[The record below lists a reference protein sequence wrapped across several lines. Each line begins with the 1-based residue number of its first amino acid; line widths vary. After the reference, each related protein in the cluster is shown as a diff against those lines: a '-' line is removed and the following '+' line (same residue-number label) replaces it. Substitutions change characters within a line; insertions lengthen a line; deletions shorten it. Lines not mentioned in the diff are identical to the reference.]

1 MGSEPVM
8 HFPLSREQHAALE
21 AMGIPVWVRRESENS
36 VVIDGDII
44 PVNDGT
50 KTDVVAPADVDQLD
64 WQALQQTVQNCS
76 ACGLHEGRTQA
87 VFGIGNHQADWL
99 FVGEAPGAE
108 EDKQGEPFV
117 GRAGQLLNSM
127 LAALNLD
134 REQVYIANVL
144 KCRPPLNRDP
154 QMAEVEQCEPY
165 LLRQIQ
171 LIQPKII
178 VALGRFAAHS
188 LLRTELAVGRL
199 RNQQHDYHGTPLVV
213 TYHPA
218 YLLRNPADKKK
229 VWDDLCL
236 ARSIAQPVVQQ

>member
-1 MGSEPVM
+1 MR
-8 HFPLSREQHAALE
+8 FQLSRNQQAALD
-21 AMGIPVWVRRESENS
+21 AMGIPVWLRRESADS
-36 VVIDGDII
+36 VDMPEEMLPSPGRVEPDAAASAAVGM
-44 PVNDGT
+44 
-50 KTDVVAPADVDQLD
+50 LE
-64 WQALQQTVQNCS
+64 WQALQQAVETCS
-76 ACGLHEGRTQA
+76 ACELHTGRSNA
-87 VFGIGNHQADWL
+87 VFGVGNQQADWL

-117 GRAGQLLNSM
+117 GRAGQLLNAM
-127 LAALNLD
+127 LAALNLN

-171 LIQPKII
+171 LIQPRII
-178 VALGRFAAHS
+178 IALGRFAAHS

-229 VWDDLCL
+229 VWGDLCL
-236 ARSIAQPVVQQ
+236 ARSVVQQ

>member
-1 MGSEPVM
+1 M
-8 HFPLSREQHAALE
+8 HFPLSREQQDALD
-21 AMGIPVWVRRESENS
+21 AMGIPVWVRRERENS
-36 VVIDGDII
+36 VVVDGE
-44 PVNDGT
+44 T
-50 KTDVVAPADVDQLD
+50 KSFKDSTEADVVAPAAVDQLD
-64 WQALQQTVQNCS
+64 WQALQLAVQNCS
-76 ACGLHEGRTQA
+76 ACGLREGRTHA
-87 VFGIGNHQADWL
+87 VFGVGNQQADWL

-117 GRAGQLLNSM
+117 GRAGQLLNAM
-127 LAALNLD
+127 LAALNLN

-154 QMAEVEQCEPY
+154 QMVEVEQCEPY

-236 ARSIAQPVVQQ
+236 ARSVVQQ